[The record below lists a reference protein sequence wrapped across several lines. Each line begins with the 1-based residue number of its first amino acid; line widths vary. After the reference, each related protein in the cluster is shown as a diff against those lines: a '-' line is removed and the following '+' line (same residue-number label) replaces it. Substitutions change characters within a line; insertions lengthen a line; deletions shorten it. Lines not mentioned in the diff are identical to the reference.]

1 MYEPFIISALGDNI
15 TCKSL
20 VERMIC
26 HDARVRPSTVAVL
39 KHPMF
44 WSRQKVWNLIEIKV
58 VGFWLLAARSKLK

>member
-39 KHPMF
+39 KHPIF
-44 WSRQKVWNLIEIKV
+44 WSRQKVWK
-58 VGFWLLAARSKLK
+58 